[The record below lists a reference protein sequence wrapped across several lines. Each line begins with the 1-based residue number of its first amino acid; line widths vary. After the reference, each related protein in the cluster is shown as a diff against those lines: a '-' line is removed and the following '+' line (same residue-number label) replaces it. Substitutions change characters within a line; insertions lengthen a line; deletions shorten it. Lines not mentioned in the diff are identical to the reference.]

1 MFENKVTWRCG
12 RENSPSGFP
21 AQWTPRQDGTNL
33 KDEPGVGIQKGL
45 KRVFVSPSRVT
56 YKWLCQ
62 LQGVTDSGRKP
73 SQWLESRSEHEKQN
87 TNACREDTA
96 AEEQGMLHWCRDAQ
110 LWGEGRGGVQG
121 GLPGDQKGVRHPGLS
136 PQQGVLIQ
144 LPKGA
149 IPVRKVLWSTSAQ
162 TKLIVYH
169 EKAAVITG
177 FEIHQNNPLRSYRWY
192 MSSVSVC

>member
-33 KDEPGVGIQKGL
+33 KDEPGVGIQNIQKGL

-62 LQGVTDSGRKP
+62 LEGVTDSGRKP

-96 AEEQGMLHWCRDAQ
+96 AEEQGTLYWCGDAQ
-110 LWGEGRGGVQG
+110 LC
-121 GLPGDQKGVRHPGLS
+121 GVRGWCRAACQEIRRES
-136 PQQGVLIQ
+136 NTQGWAHSR
-144 LPKGA
+144 GSWSSS
-149 IPVRKVLWSTSAQ
+149 RKVPCQLGWSCGPPPHRLS
-162 TKLIVYH
+162 
-169 EKAAVITG
+169 
-177 FEIHQNNPLRSYRWY
+177 
-192 MSSVSVC
+192 

>member
-96 AEEQGMLHWCRDAQ
+96 AEEQGMLHWCRYAQ
-110 LWGEGRGGVQG
+110 LWGEGRGGGAGRPARRSKGSPTPRAEPTAG
-121 GLPGDQKGVRHPGLS
+121 GLDPAPERCH
-136 PQQGVLIQ
+136 
-144 LPKGA
+144 
-149 IPVRKVLWSTSAQ
+149 TS
-162 TKLIVYH
+162 
-169 EKAAVITG
+169 
-177 FEIHQNNPLRSYRWY
+177 
-192 MSSVSVC
+192 

>member
-1 MFENKVTWRCG
+1 MGESRLSDL
-12 RENSPSGFP
+12 SPGLSMKSKTRTP
-21 AQWTPRQDGTNL
+21 AEKT
-33 KDEPGVGIQKGL
+33 
-45 KRVFVSPSRVT
+45 
-56 YKWLCQ
+56 Q
-62 LQGVTDSGRKP
+62 LQKSRGCCIDAGMRSFGGR
-73 SQWLESRSEHEKQN
+73 
-87 TNACREDTA
+87 
-96 AEEQGMLHWCRDAQ
+96 G
-110 LWGEGRGGVQG
+110 GGGVQG

-177 FEIHQNNPLRSYRWY
+177 FEIHQNNPLRSYR
-192 MSSVSVC
+192 